1 MYILWGFGLSIAKFA
16 IDTAVV
22 RAFTGKTWT
31 PVAYLVPSVLLRDQ
45 AFNTTSVPTAFHLTL
60 AALTLPFLWVGLSM
74 SVRRAA
80 DAGLSPWYGTLFL
93 VPVFNYLTMLVLSIL
108 PTKASAR
115 WNPPPSPYRGKPGDA
130 PDSEPLSTPPIA
142 PSVQTSI
149 LAVGAGLAVGLPMV
163 WISVYGFAS
172 YGAVLF
178 FATPFAMGAASATV
192 ANARETT
199 SRKRSVGLALLG
211 TLFTGLALSLFGVE
225 GLICLAMAM
234 PFACLLSFLGALVG
248 WSIVQS
254 ARRPRQTMAMIAVL
268 PLLAFGEARTAVP
281 TMRQVTTAIEID
293 APPSKVW
300 TNVVGFS
307 ELPPPQG
314 LAELPFELGVA
325 YPMRA
330 KIAGTGVGAIR
341 RCEFSTGA
349 FVEPIQVWDEPNR
362 LAFDVT
368 QQPPAMHELSFWK
381 NVQTLH
387 LQGYMVSHGGEF
399 RLIALPHDRTRLE
412 GTTHYTLDVFPELY
426 WTPWA
431 EVLLHAIHHRVLLHV
446 KHLSEGETALASAA
460 ATN

>member
-1 MYILWGFGLSIAKFA
+1 
-16 IDTAVV
+16 
-22 RAFTGKTWT
+22 
-31 PVAYLVPSVLLRDQ
+31 
-45 AFNTTSVPTAFHLTL
+45 
-60 AALTLPFLWVGLSM
+60 
-74 SVRRAA
+74 
-80 DAGLSPWYGTLFL
+80 
-93 VPVFNYLTMLVLSIL
+93 
-108 PTKASAR
+108 
-115 WNPPPSPYRGKPGDA
+115 
-130 PDSEPLSTPPIA
+130 
-142 PSVQTSI
+142 
-149 LAVGAGLAVGLPMV
+149 MV

-199 SRKRSVGLALLG
+199 SRKRSVGLAILG
-211 TLFTGLALSLFGVE
+211 TLFTGLALSLVGVE

-281 TMRQVTTAIEID
+281 TMRQVTTTVEID

-307 ELPPPQG
+307 DLPPPEG

-349 FVEPIQVWDEPNR
+349 FVEPIRVWDEPNR
-362 LAFDVT
+362 LAFDVAE
-368 QQPPAMHELSFWK
+368 QPPAMHELSFWK

-399 RLIALPHDRTRLE
+399 RLIALPNDRTRLE
-412 GTTHYTLDVFPELY
+412 GTTHYTLDVFPEVY

-446 KHLSEGETALASAA
+446 KHLSEGETASASA
-460 ATN
+460 T